1 MSPETE
7 EIIYTD
13 DFFRCKNIVV
23 NALDNVEAR
32 RYVDRLLKFVDNN
45 EILEQLVRKS
55 VASSLTFFAL
65 YTF

>member
-45 EILEQLVRKS
+45 AILEQLVGKS